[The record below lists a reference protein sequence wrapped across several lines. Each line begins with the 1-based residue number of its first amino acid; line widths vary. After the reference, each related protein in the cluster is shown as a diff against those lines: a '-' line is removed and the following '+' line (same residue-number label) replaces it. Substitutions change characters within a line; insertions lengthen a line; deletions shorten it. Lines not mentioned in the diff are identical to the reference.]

1 MKRSPLI
8 ITALGV
14 VMLAAFVFAACE
26 DEPTQAEANERF
38 CDSVG
43 DLVAAFRNL
52 EDLDRNSTIEEVQ
65 DERDQVVESWDAM
78 IDAAA
83 GVASVR
89 LDELNDA
96 WDDLQAAIDDVSDEA
111 TLGEALDSVDDEIAN
126 VTSELS
132 QVLNDVDCGGESGG
146 DSQSD
151 E

>member
-1 MKRSPLI
+1 MKRSSLVI
-8 ITALGV
+8 IGLGLAIFGALV
-14 VMLAAFVFAACE
+14 LAACE
-26 DEPTQAEANERF
+26 DEPTEAEANERF

-52 EDLDRNSTIEEVQ
+52 EDLDRDSTIDEFQ
-65 DERDQVVESWDAM
+65 DERDAVAASWDAM
-78 IDAAA
+78 IDSAA
-83 GVASVR
+83 GVADVR

-96 WDDLQAAIDDVSDEA
+96 RDDLQAAIDDVSDEA

-132 QVLNDVDCGGESGG
+132 QVLNDVNCGIESGG